1 MEILEVSTPPRKKL
15 KVEHHTS
22 VNPIIMH
29 QSILPPIEDMADP
42 PLVDHRSDEKVEKEA
57 RCGITELVN
66 PELMGFTG
74 ILKKR

>member
-1 MEILEVSTPPRKKL
+1 MESSEISTSPRKKL

-22 VNPIIMH
+22 VDPIIMH
-29 QSILPPIEDMADP
+29 QSIIPPIEDMADP
-42 PLVDHRSDEKVEKEA
+42 LADHSSSEKLNQEA

-66 PELMGFTG
+66 PELVGFTG